1 MYPEKYDI
9 FFLQGFK
16 EEIDGLQEELDV
28 VQNQGA
34 ELMTACGEPDK
45 PVIKK
50 SIDEVTDYHKK
61 KQLYKKLFICLTVV
75 YCTDSTC

>member
-1 MYPEKYDI
+1 MDNKEWWCLCLENS
-9 FFLQGFK
+9 FLFLQGFK

-50 SIDEVTDYHKK
+50 SIDEV
-61 KQLYKKLFICLTVV
+61 I
-75 YCTDSTC
+75 DSIQNHL

>member
-1 MYPEKYDI
+1 MLR
-9 FFLQGFK
+9 LQGFK
-16 EEIDGLQEELDV
+16 EELDGLQEELDA

-50 SIDEVTDYHKK
+50 SIDEVA
-61 KQLYKKLFICLTVV
+61 CLL
-75 YCTDSTC
+75 CPFLLLSFFFFSS

>member
-1 MYPEKYDI
+1 MDDQERQCLWIKSS
-9 FFLQGFK
+9 FLFLQGFK

-50 SIDEVTDYHKK
+50 SIDEV
-61 KQLYKKLFICLTVV
+61 I
-75 YCTDSTC
+75 DSSQNHLCSSSLADTLD

>member
-1 MYPEKYDI
+1 MSFKRLVSKC
-9 FFLQGFK
+9 FFFIISKGFK

-50 SIDEVTDYHKK
+50 SVDEVIDKVQSYMQNFH
-61 KQLYKKLFICLTVV
+61 LVIL
-75 YCTDSTC
+75 

>member
-1 MYPEKYDI
+1 MEHIILIKNKKI
-9 FFLQGFK
+9 LQGFK
-16 EEIDGLQEELDV
+16 EEIDGLQEELDA

-50 SIDEVTDYHKK
+50 SIDEVTDY
-61 KQLYKKLFICLTVV
+61 QWQF
-75 YCTDSTC
+75 